1 MYLIIYHFKLSNT
14 RSLGG
19 SIGSLVHHDN
29 RRCLGGS
36 IGRIVDHGG

>member
-1 MYLIIYHFKLSNT
+1 M

-19 SIGSLVHHDN
+19 SIGSLVHYDN